1 MAFLVSICIAT
12 YKRPDGLKRLL
23 DGINQLSFNKVERPN
38 IEVIVV
44 DNDASGSAGDFCESI
59 KENFQWSLKYDVEP
73 IQGVTYARNRTIAN
87 VSEDSDFIAIIDD
100 DEVPEPNWIE
110 ELLLV
115 QEKYQVDIVT
125 GPVNAHFEEPDVPEW
140 IKKGKFFEPK
150 HLPTGHLKQSAFT
163 NNVLIRTEILH
174 QLESVF
180 DKRYAIK
187 GSEDTHLF
195 MRLHKAGNK
204 IAWADEAVVTEWIP
218 KSRTNLKWI
227 LERAYWGWSSYSL
240 LERDLYPSAK
250 LQLMRFFKGIALM
263 IIGIILM
270 IPGVLRGK
278 SALAQALLNL
288 YRGAGTFA
296 GLVGLQGDWQT
307 KGNDNTAQTVNSLN

>member
-1 MAFLVSICIAT
+1 MTFLVSICVAT

-23 DGINQLSFNKVERPN
+23 DGINQLTFKKIKPPN

-44 DNDASGSAGDFCESI
+44 DNDFLGSARDFCESM
-59 KENFQWSLKYDVEP
+59 KADFQWTLKYDVEP
-73 IQGVTYARNRTIAN
+73 IQGVTYARNKTIAN
-87 VSEDSDFIAIIDD
+87 ISEHSDFIAIIDD

-115 QEKYQVDIVT
+115 QEEYKVDIVA
-125 GPVNAHFEEPDVPEW
+125 GRVNAHFEENDVPEW
-140 IKKGKFFEPK
+140 VKKGNFFEPK
-150 HLPTGHLKQSAFT
+150 HFPTGHQRQTAFT
-163 NNVLIRTEILH
+163 NNVLIRTQILD
-174 QLESVF
+174 QLEPIF
-180 DKRYAIK
+180 DERYAIK

-204 IAWADEAVVTEWIP
+204 IVWANEAVVTEWIP

-240 LERDLYPSAK
+240 FERDLYPSTK
-250 LQLMRFFKGIALM
+250 LQLIRFFKGVALM
-263 IIGIILM
+263 IVGIILM
-270 IPGVLRGK
+270 IPAILRGK
-278 SALAQALLNL
+278 FALAQALLNL

-296 GLVGLQGDWQT
+296 GLLGLQGDWQT
-307 KGNDNTAQTVNSLN
+307 PGNKKVISH